1 MGAIV
6 FIVIVASLVVAV
18 PVAAILTGGGR
29 PRWSSLTFLL
39 VAGLTL
45 GGVGIALLVLYAV
58 AAAGD

>member
-18 PVAAILTGGGR
+18 PVAAILAGGGR
-29 PRWSSLTFLL
+29 PSWSPLTLLL
-39 VAGLTL
+39 VVGLTL
-45 GGVGIALLVLYAV
+45 GAVGIALLVLYSV